1 MIISLLFVCL
11 GCAPTTT
18 VIGGGEGG
26 NDPGGKGD
34 TGSNEDSGSNLDS
47 AGDTGSDS
55 GSDSGGD
62 TDVDPTPADYA
73 GEYRGDNEG
82 LWNGGE
88 WEAECSGEVRFTV
101 AATGAL
107 EGSADCMFEGDGE
120 DFAIEGDLLGEVD
133 VEGVIALTWV
143 VDFGRET
150 MEVAGEGQIAD
161 KDAFVE
167 LFADLGRAGEYS
179 GEMNARRR

>member
-1 MIISLLFVCL
+1 MIVSLLFVCL

-18 VIGGGEGG
+18 VIGGNGEGG
-26 NDPGGKGD
+26 NDPAGNGD
-34 TGSNEDSGSNLDS
+34 SGSNEDSGSNLDS

-55 GSDSGGD
+55 GGD
-62 TDVDPTPADYA
+62 TGTDPTPADYA

-88 WEAECSGEVRFTV
+88 WEAECAGEVQFTV
-101 AATGAL
+101 AETGAL
-107 EGSADCMFEGDGE
+107 EGSADCRFEGDGE

-133 VEGVIALTWV
+133 AEGVIALTWV

-150 MEVAGEGQIAD
+150 MEVVGEGQIAD

-167 LFADLGRAGEYS
+167 LFADMGRAGEYS